1 MKKKSNQ
8 KQLSPAH
15 DSTLYYRATYVTSSG
30 DQEQEVFISDSMD
43 RAREYAA
50 GPNLLGR
57 QLLQLEEFK
66 QFIDS
71 LL

>member
-1 MKKKSNQ
+1 MKKKKISDV
-8 KQLSPAH
+8 QL
-15 DSTLYYRATYVTSSG
+15 DSTLYYRATYMTSEG

-50 GPNLLGR
+50 GPNLYGR
-57 QLLQLEEFK
+57 QLIQLEEFN

>member
-1 MKKKSNQ
+1 MKKKTTE
-8 KQLSPAH
+8 QLH
-15 DSTLYYRATYVTSSG
+15 ESTLYYRATYVTSSG

-57 QLLQLEEFK
+57 QLIQLEEFK
-66 QFIDS
+66 ELIDS